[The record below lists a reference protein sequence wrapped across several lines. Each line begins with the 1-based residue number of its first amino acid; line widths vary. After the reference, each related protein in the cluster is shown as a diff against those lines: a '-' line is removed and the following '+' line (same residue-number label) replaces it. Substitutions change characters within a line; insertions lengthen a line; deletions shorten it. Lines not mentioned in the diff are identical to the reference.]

1 MVAYVGSARETCV
14 QLYGFT
20 DRLLIVVWG
29 GAVQCGVLEPSGLE
43 AVPP

>member
-1 MVAYVGSARETCV
+1 MVAYVGSSRETCV

-43 AVPP
+43 AVTP